1 MGSKRVKA
9 YLTVYL
15 SLIIG
20 ILVTFLTT
28 MLVAVRNQTI
38 RFETECVMDMGLDSI
53 FAEYHR
59 ECLKQY
65 GLLFI
70 DSSYGEGTP
79 DVTKTKNHLISY
91 MNKAF
96 DGNNTYF
103 AKDLTALKAV
113 NGNISNVSFASDNR
127 GEVLRYQIGQY
138 MKSKYGLN
146 MVEKAVG
153 SADVATRKDEFD
165 SLNSQR
171 ESADGSVD
179 EILNEINS
187 TLSEEEEP
195 YSVSNPADAVE
206 GYRDDS
212 MLVYALGDRRQ
223 SLAYGST
230 DVNSLIS
237 HRSVSNGLG
246 LTGIG
251 DTGVM
256 TDISMNNYIFDKCG
270 YFDKE
275 KPDSKLKYQ
284 IEYILKGKGD
294 DAANLSLVAS
304 DIFKIRYAINE
315 SYLWSSALRKMEAEE
330 VALAATSAVGV
341 PALTEAV
348 KASILFA
355 WGYAESAQDLR
366 ILYDGH
372 PLPNTKTDAN
382 WNISITELPVFAGCL
397 DNYKISAS
405 GMEYKDYLYG
415 FLVIKNTDEKT
426 VRLMDIME
434 MDIRKTPGNQAFRM
448 DGMIFALTAEVN
460 VHSSYGSAVSI
471 KRNNMYR

>member
-1 MGSKRVKA
+1 MWNGRVKA

-28 MLVAVRNQTI
+28 MLMAVRNETI

-65 GLLFI
+65 DLLFI
-70 DSSYGEGTP
+70 DSSYGEGVP
-79 DVTKTKNHLISY
+79 DVNKTKNHLLSY

-96 DGNNTYF
+96 KGNNTLLS
-103 AKDLTALKAV
+103 KDLTALKAA
-113 NGNISNVSFASDNR
+113 NGTISDVSFASDNR

-138 MKSKYGLN
+138 MKSKYVLN
-146 MVEKAVG
+146 LVSKSFG
-153 SADVATRKDEFD
+153 SEDIAKRKDEFD

-212 MLVYALGDRRQ
+212 MLIYALGERRQ

-237 HRSVSNGLG
+237 HRTVTNGVG
-246 LTGIG
+246 LMGSK
-251 DTGVM
+251 DTGLM
-256 TDISMNNYIFDKCG
+256 SDLSMNNYIFEKCG

-275 KPDSKLKYQ
+275 KADSRLKYQ

-315 SYLWSSALRKMEAEE
+315 AYLWSSAVRKMEAEE

-372 PLPNTKTDAN
+372 PLPNTKNDSN
-382 WNISITELPVFAGCL
+382 WNISIAELPVFAGCL

-415 FLVIKNTDEKT
+415 FLVIKNIDEKT
-426 VRLMDIME
+426 VRLMDVME
-434 MDIRKTPGNQAFRM
+434 MDIRKTPGNEAFRM
-448 DGMIFALTAEVN
+448 DGMIFSLSAEVN
-460 VHSSYGSAVSI
+460 VYSSYGSSVSI

>member
-1 MGSKRVKA
+1 
-9 YLTVYL
+9 
-15 SLIIG
+15 
-20 ILVTFLTT
+20 
-28 MLVAVRNQTI
+28 
-38 RFETECVMDMGLDSI
+38 
-53 FAEYHR
+53 
-59 ECLKQY
+59 
-65 GLLFI
+65 
-70 DSSYGEGTP
+70 
-79 DVTKTKNHLISY
+79 
-91 MNKAF
+91 
-96 DGNNTYF
+96 
-103 AKDLTALKAV
+103 
-113 NGNISNVSFASDNR
+113 
-127 GEVLRYQIGQY
+127 

-146 MVEKAVG
+146 LVSKAVG
-153 SADVATRKDEFD
+153 SEDIAKRKDEFD

-212 MLVYALGDRRQ
+212 MLIYALGERRQ

-237 HRSVSNGLG
+237 HRTVTNGVG
-246 LTGIG
+246 LMGSK
-251 DTGVM
+251 DTGLM
-256 TDISMNNYIFDKCG
+256 SDLSMNNYIFEKCG

-275 KPDSKLKYQ
+275 KADSRLKYQ

-315 SYLWSSALRKMEAEE
+315 AYLWSSAVRKMEAEE
-330 VALAATSAVGV
+330 VAIAATSAVGV

-372 PLPNTKTDAN
+372 PLPNTKNDSN
-382 WNISITELPVFAGCL
+382 WNISIAELPVFAGCL

-415 FLVIKNTDEKT
+415 FLVIKNIDEKT
-426 VRLMDIME
+426 VRLMDVME
-434 MDIRKTPGNQAFRM
+434 MDIRKTPGNEAFRM
-448 DGMIFALTAEVN
+448 DGMIFSLSAEVN
-460 VHSSYGSAVSI
+460 VYSSYGSSVSI

>member
-1 MGSKRVKA
+1 MWNGRVKA

-28 MLVAVRNQTI
+28 MLMAVRNETI

-65 GLLFI
+65 DLLFI
-70 DSSYGEGTP
+70 DSSYGEGVP
-79 DVTKTKNHLISY
+79 DVNKTKNHLLSY

-96 DGNNTYF
+96 KGNNTLLS
-103 AKDLTALKAV
+103 KDLTALKAA
-113 NGNISNVSFASDNR
+113 NGTISDVSFASDNR

-146 MVEKAVG
+146 LVSKAVG
-153 SADVATRKDEFD
+153 SEDIAKRKDEFD

-212 MLVYALGDRRQ
+212 MLIYALGERRQ
-223 SLAYGST
+223 SLAYGSM

-237 HRSVSNGLG
+237 HRTVTNGVG
-246 LTGIG
+246 LMGTK
-251 DTGVM
+251 DTGLM
-256 TDISMNNYIFDKCG
+256 SDLSMNNYIFEKCG

-275 KPDSKLKYQ
+275 KADSRLKYQ

-315 SYLWSSALRKMEAEE
+315 AYLWNSAVRKMEAEE

-372 PLPNTKTDAN
+372 PLPNTKNDSN
-382 WNISITELPVFAGCL
+382 WNISIAELPVFAGCL

-415 FLVIKNTDEKT
+415 FLVIKNIDEKT
-426 VRLMDIME
+426 VRLMDVME
-434 MDIRKTPGNQAFRM
+434 MDIRKTPGNEAFRM
-448 DGMIFALTAEVN
+448 DGMIFSLSAEVN
-460 VHSSYGSAVSI
+460 VYSSYGSSVSI

>member
-1 MGSKRVKA
+1 MWNGRVKA

-28 MLVAVRNQTI
+28 MLMAVRNETI

-65 GLLFI
+65 DLLFI
-70 DSSYGEGTP
+70 DSSYGEGVP
-79 DVTKTKNHLISY
+79 DVNKTKNHLLSY

-96 DGNNTYF
+96 KGNNTLLS
-103 AKDLTALKAV
+103 KDLTALKAA
-113 NGNISNVSFASDNR
+113 NGTISDVSFASDNR

-146 MVEKAVG
+146 LVSKAVG
-153 SADVATRKDEFD
+153 SEDIAKRKDEFD

-171 ESADGSVD
+171 KSADGSVD

-212 MLVYALGDRRQ
+212 MLIYALGERRQ

-237 HRSVSNGLG
+237 HRTVTNGVG
-246 LTGIG
+246 LMGSK
-251 DTGVM
+251 DTGLM
-256 TDISMNNYIFDKCG
+256 SDLSMNNYIFEKCG

-275 KPDSKLKYQ
+275 KADSRLKYQ

-315 SYLWSSALRKMEAEE
+315 AYLWNSAVRKMEAEE
-330 VALAATSAVGV
+330 VAIAATSAVGV

-372 PLPNTKTDAN
+372 PLPNTKNDSN
-382 WNISITELPVFAGCL
+382 WNISIAELPVFAGCL

-415 FLVIKNTDEKT
+415 FLVIKNIDEKT
-426 VRLMDIME
+426 VRLMDVME
-434 MDIRKTPGNQAFRM
+434 MDIRKTPGNEAFRM
-448 DGMIFALTAEVN
+448 DGMIFSLSAEVN
-460 VHSSYGSAVSI
+460 VYSSYGSSVSI

>member
-1 MGSKRVKA
+1 MWNGRVKA

-28 MLVAVRNQTI
+28 MLMAVRNETI

-65 GLLFI
+65 DLLFI
-70 DSSYGEGTP
+70 DSSYGEGVP
-79 DVTKTKNHLISY
+79 DVNKTKNHLLSY

-96 DGNNTYF
+96 KGNNTLLS
-103 AKDLTALKAV
+103 KDLTALKAA
-113 NGNISNVSFASDNR
+113 NGTISDVSFASDNR

-146 MVEKAVG
+146 LVSKAVG
-153 SADVATRKDEFD
+153 SEDIAKRKDEFD

-212 MLVYALGDRRQ
+212 MLIYALGERRQ

-237 HRSVSNGLG
+237 HRTVTNGVG
-246 LTGIG
+246 LMGTK
-251 DTGVM
+251 DTGLM
-256 TDISMNNYIFDKCG
+256 SDLSMNNYIFEKCG

-275 KPDSKLKYQ
+275 KADSRLKYQ

-294 DAANLSLVAS
+294 DAANLSLVDS
-304 DIFKIRYAINE
+304 DIFKIRYAIN
-315 SYLWSSALRKMEAEE
+315 
-330 VALAATSAVGV
+330 AA
-341 PALTEAV
+341 
-348 KASILFA
+348 
-355 WGYAESAQDLR
+355 
-366 ILYDGH
+366 
-372 PLPNTKTDAN
+372 
-382 WNISITELPVFAGCL
+382 
-397 DNYKISAS
+397 
-405 GMEYKDYLYG
+405 
-415 FLVIKNTDEKT
+415 
-426 VRLMDIME
+426 
-434 MDIRKTPGNQAFRM
+434 
-448 DGMIFALTAEVN
+448 
-460 VHSSYGSAVSI
+460 
-471 KRNNMYR
+471 

>member
-1 MGSKRVKA
+1 MWNGRVKA

-28 MLVAVRNQTI
+28 MLMAVRNETI

-65 GLLFI
+65 DLLFI
-70 DSSYGEGTP
+70 DSSYGEGVP
-79 DVTKTKNHLISY
+79 DVNKTKNHLLSY

-96 DGNNTYF
+96 KGNNTLLS
-103 AKDLTALKAV
+103 KDLTALKAA
-113 NGNISNVSFASDNR
+113 NGTISDVSFASDNR

-146 MVEKAVG
+146 LVSKAVG
-153 SADVATRKDEFD
+153 SEDIAKRKDEFD

-212 MLVYALGDRRQ
+212 MLIYALGERRQ

-237 HRSVSNGLG
+237 HRTVTNGVG
-246 LTGIG
+246 LMVTK
-251 DTGVM
+251 DTGLM
-256 TDISMNNYIFDKCG
+256 SDLSMNNYIFEKCG

-275 KPDSKLKYQ
+275 KADSRLKYQ

-315 SYLWSSALRKMEAEE
+315 AYLWSSAVRKMEAEE

-372 PLPNTKTDAN
+372 PLPNTKNDSN
-382 WNISITELPVFAGCL
+382 WNISIAELPVFAGCL

-415 FLVIKNTDEKT
+415 FLVIKNIDEKT
-426 VRLMDIME
+426 VRLMDVME
-434 MDIRKTPGNQAFRM
+434 MDIRKTPGNEAFRM
-448 DGMIFALTAEVN
+448 DGMIFSLSAEVN
-460 VHSSYGSAVSI
+460 VYSSYGSSVFI

>member
-1 MGSKRVKA
+1 MWNGRVKA

-28 MLVAVRNQTI
+28 MLMAVRNETI

-65 GLLFI
+65 DLLFI
-70 DSSYGEGTP
+70 DSSYGEGVP
-79 DVTKTKNHLISY
+79 DVNKTKNHLLSY

-96 DGNNTYF
+96 KGNNTLLS
-103 AKDLTALKAV
+103 KDLTALKAA
-113 NGNISNVSFASDNR
+113 NGTISDVSFASDNR

-146 MVEKAVG
+146 LVSKAVG
-153 SADVATRKDEFD
+153 SEDIAKRKDEFD

-212 MLVYALGDRRQ
+212 MLIYALGERRQ
-223 SLAYGST
+223 SLAYGSM

-237 HRSVSNGLG
+237 HRTVTNGVG
-246 LTGIG
+246 LMGTK
-251 DTGVM
+251 DTGLM
-256 TDISMNNYIFDKCG
+256 SDLSMNNYIFEKCG

-275 KPDSKLKYQ
+275 KADSRLKYQ

-315 SYLWSSALRKMEAEE
+315 AYLWSSAVRKMEAEE

-372 PLPNTKTDAN
+372 PLPNTKNDSN
-382 WNISITELPVFAGCL
+382 WNISIAELPVFAGCL

-415 FLVIKNTDEKT
+415 FLVIKNIDEKT
-426 VRLMDIME
+426 VRLMDVME
-434 MDIRKTPGNQAFRM
+434 MDIRKTPGNEAFRM
-448 DGMIFALTAEVN
+448 DGMIFSLSAEVN
-460 VHSSYGSAVSI
+460 VYSSYGSSVFI

>member
-1 MGSKRVKA
+1 MWNGRVKA

-28 MLVAVRNQTI
+28 MLMAVRNETI

-65 GLLFI
+65 DLLFI
-70 DSSYGEGTP
+70 DSSYGEGVP
-79 DVTKTKNHLISY
+79 DVNKTKNHLLSY

-96 DGNNTYF
+96 KGNNTLLS
-103 AKDLTALKAV
+103 KDLTALKAA
-113 NGNISNVSFASDNR
+113 NGTVSDVSFASDNR

-146 MVEKAVG
+146 LVSKAVG
-153 SADVATRKDEFD
+153 SEDIAKRKDEFD

-212 MLVYALGDRRQ
+212 MLIYALGERRQ

-237 HRSVSNGLG
+237 HRTVTNGVG
-246 LTGIG
+246 LMGSK
-251 DTGVM
+251 DTGLM
-256 TDISMNNYIFDKCG
+256 SDLSMNNYIFEKCG

-275 KPDSKLKYQ
+275 KADSRLKYQ

-315 SYLWSSALRKMEAEE
+315 AYLWNSAVRKMEAEE

-372 PLPNTKTDAN
+372 PLPNTKNDSN
-382 WNISITELPVFAGCL
+382 WNISIAELPVFAGCL

-415 FLVIKNTDEKT
+415 FLVIKNIDEKT
-426 VRLMDIME
+426 VRLMDVME
-434 MDIRKTPGNQAFRM
+434 MDIRKTPGNEAFRM
-448 DGMIFALTAEVN
+448 DGMIFSLSAEVN
-460 VHSSYGSAVSI
+460 VYSSYGSSVSI

>member
-1 MGSKRVKA
+1 MWNGRVKA

-28 MLVAVRNQTI
+28 MLMAVRNETI

-65 GLLFI
+65 DLLFI
-70 DSSYGEGTP
+70 DSSYGEGVP
-79 DVTKTKNHLISY
+79 DVNKTKNHLLSY

-96 DGNNTYF
+96 KGNNTLLS
-103 AKDLTALKAV
+103 KDLTALKAA
-113 NGNISNVSFASDNR
+113 NGTISDVSFASDNR

-146 MVEKAVG
+146 LVSKAVG
-153 SADVATRKDEFD
+153 SEDIAKRKDEFD

-171 ESADGSVD
+171 KSADGSVD

-212 MLVYALGDRRQ
+212 MLIYALGERRQ

-237 HRSVSNGLG
+237 HRTVTNGVG
-246 LTGIG
+246 LMGSK
-251 DTGVM
+251 DTGLM
-256 TDISMNNYIFDKCG
+256 SDLSMNNYIFEKCG

-275 KPDSKLKYQ
+275 KADSRLKYQ

-315 SYLWSSALRKMEAEE
+315 AYLWSSAVRKMEAEE
-330 VALAATSAVGV
+330 VAIAATSAVGV

-372 PLPNTKTDAN
+372 PLPNTKNDSN
-382 WNISITELPVFAGCL
+382 WNISIAELPVFAGCL

-415 FLVIKNTDEKT
+415 FLVIKNIDEKT
-426 VRLMDIME
+426 VRLMDVME
-434 MDIRKTPGNQAFRM
+434 MDIRKTPGNEAFRM
-448 DGMIFALTAEVN
+448 DGMIFSLSAEVN
-460 VHSSYGSAVSI
+460 VYSSYGSSVSI

>member
-1 MGSKRVKA
+1 MWNGRVKA

-28 MLVAVRNQTI
+28 MLMAVRNETI

-65 GLLFI
+65 DLLFI
-70 DSSYGEGTP
+70 DSSYGEGVP
-79 DVTKTKNHLISY
+79 DVNKTKNHLLSY

-96 DGNNTYF
+96 KGNNTLLS
-103 AKDLTALKAV
+103 KDLTALKAA
-113 NGNISNVSFASDNR
+113 NGTISDVSFASDNR

-146 MVEKAVG
+146 LVSKAVG
-153 SADVATRKDEFD
+153 SEDIAKRKDEFD

-212 MLVYALGDRRQ
+212 MLIYALGERRQ

-237 HRSVSNGLG
+237 HRTVTNGVG
-246 LTGIG
+246 LMGSK
-251 DTGVM
+251 DTGLM
-256 TDISMNNYIFDKCG
+256 SDLSMNNYIFEKCG

-275 KPDSKLKYQ
+275 KADSRLKYQ

-315 SYLWSSALRKMEAEE
+315 AYLWNSAVRKMEAAE

-372 PLPNTKTDAN
+372 PLPNTKNDSN
-382 WNISITELPVFAGCL
+382 WNISIAELPVFAGCL

-415 FLVIKNTDEKT
+415 FLVIKNIDEKT
-426 VRLMDIME
+426 VRLMDVME
-434 MDIRKTPGNQAFRM
+434 MDIRKTPGNEAFRM
-448 DGMIFALTAEVN
+448 DGMIFSLSAEVN
-460 VHSSYGSAVSI
+460 VYSSYGSSVSI

>member
-1 MGSKRVKA
+1 MWNGRVKA

-28 MLVAVRNQTI
+28 MLMAVRNETI

-65 GLLFI
+65 DLLFI
-70 DSSYGEGTP
+70 DSSYGEDVP
-79 DVTKTKNHLISY
+79 DVNKTKNHLLSY

-96 DGNNTYF
+96 KGNNTLLS
-103 AKDLTALKAV
+103 KDLTALKAA
-113 NGNISNVSFASDNR
+113 NGSISDVSFASDNR

-146 MVEKAVG
+146 LVSKAVG
-153 SADVATRKDEFD
+153 SEDIAKRKDEFD

-212 MLVYALGDRRQ
+212 MLIYALGERRQ

-237 HRSVSNGLG
+237 HRTVTNGVG
-246 LTGIG
+246 LMGTK
-251 DTGVM
+251 DTGLM
-256 TDISMNNYIFDKCG
+256 SDLSMNNYIFEKCG

-275 KPDSKLKYQ
+275 KADSRLKYQ

-315 SYLWSSALRKMEAEE
+315 AYLWSSAVRKMEAEE

-372 PLPNTKTDAN
+372 PLPNTKNDSN
-382 WNISITELPVFAGCL
+382 WNISIAELPVFAGCL

-415 FLVIKNTDEKT
+415 FLVIKNIDEKT
-426 VRLMDIME
+426 VRLMDVME
-434 MDIRKTPGNQAFRM
+434 MDIRKTPGNEAFRM
-448 DGMIFALTAEVN
+448 DGMIFSLSAEVN
-460 VHSSYGSAVSI
+460 VYSSYGSSVSI
-471 KRNNMYR
+471 KRNNRYR

>member
-1 MGSKRVKA
+1 MWNGRVKA

-28 MLVAVRNQTI
+28 MLMAVRNETI

-65 GLLFI
+65 DLLFI
-70 DSSYGEGTP
+70 DSSYGEGVP
-79 DVTKTKNHLISY
+79 DVNKTKNHLLSY

-96 DGNNTYF
+96 KGNNTLLS
-103 AKDLTALKAV
+103 KDLTALKAA
-113 NGNISNVSFASDNR
+113 NGTISDVSFASDNR

-146 MVEKAVG
+146 LVSKAVG
-153 SADVATRKDEFD
+153 SEDIAKRKDEFD

-212 MLVYALGDRRQ
+212 MLIYALGERRQ

-237 HRSVSNGLG
+237 HRTVTNGVG
-246 LTGIG
+246 LMGSK
-251 DTGVM
+251 DTGLM
-256 TDISMNNYIFDKCG
+256 SDLSMNNYIFEKCG

-275 KPDSKLKYQ
+275 KADSRLKYQ

-315 SYLWSSALRKMEAEE
+315 AYLWNSAVRKMEAEE

-372 PLPNTKTDAN
+372 PLPNTKNDSN
-382 WNISITELPVFAGCL
+382 WNISIAELPVFAGCL

-415 FLVIKNTDEKT
+415 FLVIKNIDEKT
-426 VRLMDIME
+426 VRLMDVME
-434 MDIRKTPGNQAFRM
+434 MDIRKTPGNEAFRM
-448 DGMIFALTAEVN
+448 DGMIFSLSAEVN
-460 VHSSYGSAVSI
+460 VYSSYGSSVFI

>member
-1 MGSKRVKA
+1 MWNGRVKA

-28 MLVAVRNQTI
+28 MLMAVRNETI

-65 GLLFI
+65 DLLFI
-70 DSSYGEGTP
+70 DSSYGEGVP
-79 DVTKTKNHLISY
+79 DVNKTKNHLLSY

-96 DGNNTYF
+96 KGNNTLLS
-103 AKDLTALKAV
+103 KDLTALKAA
-113 NGNISNVSFASDNR
+113 NGTISDVSFASDNR

-146 MVEKAVG
+146 LVSKAVG
-153 SADVATRKDEFD
+153 SEDIAKRKDEFD

-212 MLVYALGDRRQ
+212 MLIYALGERRQ

-237 HRSVSNGLG
+237 HRTVTNGVRLMG
-246 LTGIG
+246 TK
-251 DTGVM
+251 DTGLM
-256 TDISMNNYIFDKCG
+256 SDLSMNNYIFEKCG

-275 KPDSKLKYQ
+275 KADSRLKYQ

-315 SYLWSSALRKMEAEE
+315 AYLWSSAVRKMEAEE
-330 VALAATSAVGV
+330 VAIAATSAVGV

-372 PLPNTKTDAN
+372 PLPNTKNDSN
-382 WNISITELPVFAGCL
+382 WNISIAELPVFAGCL

-415 FLVIKNTDEKT
+415 FLVIKNIDEKT
-426 VRLMDIME
+426 VRLMDVME
-434 MDIRKTPGNQAFRM
+434 MDIRKTPGNEAFRM
-448 DGMIFALTAEVN
+448 DGMIFSLSAEVN
-460 VHSSYGSAVSI
+460 VYSSYGSSVSI

>member
-1 MGSKRVKA
+1 MWNGRVKA

-28 MLVAVRNQTI
+28 MLMAVRNETI
-38 RFETECVMDMGLDSI
+38 RFETECVMDMGLDSR

-65 GLLFI
+65 DLLFI
-70 DSSYGEGTP
+70 DSSYGEGVP
-79 DVTKTKNHLISY
+79 DVNKTKNHLLSY

-96 DGNNTYF
+96 KGNNTLLS
-103 AKDLTALKAV
+103 KDLTALKAA
-113 NGNISNVSFASDNR
+113 NGTISDVSFASDNR

-146 MVEKAVG
+146 LVSKAVG
-153 SADVATRKDEFD
+153 SEDIAKRKDEFD

-171 ESADGSVD
+171 ESANGSVD

-212 MLVYALGDRRQ
+212 MLIYALGERRQ

-237 HRSVSNGLG
+237 HRTVTNGVG
-246 LTGIG
+246 LMGTK
-251 DTGVM
+251 DTGFM
-256 TDISMNNYIFDKCG
+256 SDLSMNNYIFEKCG

-275 KPDSKLKYQ
+275 KADSRLKYQ

-315 SYLWSSALRKMEAEE
+315 AYLWSSAVRKMEAEE

-372 PLPNTKTDAN
+372 PLPNTKNDSN
-382 WNISITELPVFAGCL
+382 WNISIAELPVFAGCL

-415 FLVIKNTDEKT
+415 FLVIKNIDEKT
-426 VRLMDIME
+426 VRLMDVME
-434 MDIRKTPGNQAFRM
+434 MDIRKTPGNEAFRM
-448 DGMIFALTAEVN
+448 DGMIFSLSAEVN
-460 VHSSYGSAVSI
+460 VYSSYGSSVSI

>member
-1 MGSKRVKA
+1 MWNGRVKA

-28 MLVAVRNQTI
+28 MLMAVRNETI

-65 GLLFI
+65 DLLFI
-70 DSSYGEGTP
+70 DSSYGEGVP
-79 DVTKTKNHLISY
+79 DVNKTKNHLLSY

-96 DGNNTYF
+96 KGNNTLLS
-103 AKDLTALKAV
+103 KDLTALKAA
-113 NGNISNVSFASDNR
+113 NGTISDVSFASDNR

-146 MVEKAVG
+146 LVSEAVG
-153 SADVATRKDEFD
+153 SEDIAKRKDEFD

-212 MLVYALGDRRQ
+212 MLIYALGERRQ

-237 HRSVSNGLG
+237 HRTVTNGVG
-246 LTGIG
+246 LMGSK
-251 DTGVM
+251 DTGLM
-256 TDISMNNYIFDKCG
+256 SDLSMNNYIFEKCG

-275 KPDSKLKYQ
+275 KADSRLKYQ

-315 SYLWSSALRKMEAEE
+315 AYLWSSAVRKMEAEE

-372 PLPNTKTDAN
+372 PLPNTKNDSN
-382 WNISITELPVFAGCL
+382 WNISIAELPVFAGCL

-415 FLVIKNTDEKT
+415 FLVIKNIDEKT
-426 VRLMDIME
+426 VRLMDVME
-434 MDIRKTPGNQAFRM
+434 MDIRKTPGNEAFRM
-448 DGMIFALTAEVN
+448 DGMIFSLSAEVN
-460 VHSSYGSAVSI
+460 VYSSYGSSVFI

>member
-1 MGSKRVKA
+1 MWNGRVKA

-28 MLVAVRNQTI
+28 MLMAVRNETI

-65 GLLFI
+65 DLLFI
-70 DSSYGEGTP
+70 DSSYGEGVP
-79 DVTKTKNHLISY
+79 DVNKTKNHLLSY

-96 DGNNTYF
+96 KGNNTLLS
-103 AKDLTALKAV
+103 KDLTALKAA
-113 NGNISNVSFASDNR
+113 NGTISDVSFASDNR

-146 MVEKAVG
+146 LVSKAIG
-153 SADVATRKDEFD
+153 SEDIAKRKDEFD

-171 ESADGSVD
+171 ESANGSVD

-212 MLVYALGDRRQ
+212 MLIYALGERRQ

-237 HRSVSNGLG
+237 HRTVTNGVG
-246 LTGIG
+246 LMGTK
-251 DTGVM
+251 DTGLM
-256 TDISMNNYIFDKCG
+256 SDLSMNNYIFEKCG

-275 KPDSKLKYQ
+275 KADSRLKYQ

-315 SYLWSSALRKMEAEE
+315 AYLWSSAVRKMEAEE

-372 PLPNTKTDAN
+372 PLPNTKNDSN
-382 WNISITELPVFAGCL
+382 WNISIAELPVFAGCL

-415 FLVIKNTDEKT
+415 FLVIKNIDEKT
-426 VRLMDIME
+426 VRLMDVME
-434 MDIRKTPGNQAFRM
+434 MDIRKTPGNEDFRM
-448 DGMIFALTAEVN
+448 DGMIFSLSAEVN
-460 VHSSYGSAVSI
+460 VYSSYGSSVSI